1 MCARG
6 LLPLGSCFLFLLHA
20 SSRTRAPSLLSGSG
34 FLFLLTMHPS
44 DSRQRMPKP
53 KDPALGHELPLASP
67 IQFVSHAWPI
77 MRLAP
82 APFAQLLAPPVSTP
96 PTLSNSGSPAPVWQL
111 LLLPVHATQQM
122 LQTGLVQSLFLL
134 LQPKSCLPRKC
145 RELVGPALQGLP
157 PPPEHQIH
165 ESKRLEMAFLLSAAA
180 SLV

>member
-96 PTLSNSGSPAPVWQL
+96 PTLSNSGSPATVWQL
-111 LLLPVHATQQM
+111 LPLPVHASKTNHIWD
-122 LQTGLVQSLFLL
+122 TANVTNWPGSVS
-134 LQPKSCLPRKC
+134 
-145 RELVGPALQGLP
+145 LP
-157 PPPEHQIH
+157 PPATQVMLAQKM
-165 ESKRLEMAFLLSAAA
+165 SRTCRACFARAA
-180 SLV
+180 SSS